1 MFVNY
6 LWGIKLNGHAFE
18 VPDYRNTSDSCKSKT
33 LQAKEGFYMAEKSP
47 GQQCLLFQ
55 ESLVYSAMV
64 QGVQN
69 PTAMRE
75 TQDSRVWSLGWED
88 PLEEERATHSSVL
101 AWRVPGT
108 EEPGGLQSMVSQT
121 HQCIP
126 SIIHSLLHPTLE
138 ECTDFLCFHEW
149 ILSVLVL
156 VFYCCIT
163 NYYKSKS
170 LKQHSRLSA

>member
-1 MFVNY
+1 MVMLLRCQTIGTPVTVASPRHCKWRRDFTW
-6 LWGIKLNGHAFE
+6 L
-18 VPDYRNTSDSCKSKT
+18 RN
-33 LQAKEGFYMAEKSP
+33 
-47 GQQCLLFQ
+47 LLASSACFS

-69 PTAMRE
+69 PTAMQE
-75 TQDSRVWSLGWED
+75 TQDSWAWSLGWED

-163 NYYKSKS
+163 NCYKSKS
-170 LKQHSRLSA
+170 LKQHSLLSA